1 MHNWSE
7 YILWVNLHWASCV
20 IVSLASKMSQPS
32 RAPRF
37 SCFSLCPFSVRDRWN
52 FSRWLS
58 LSFDFGTSIA
68 AVRYLYTNSSNSDI
82 NKTNIA
88 MGRLMRFRRGTP
100 YRKFG
105 SESSLLVP
113 EQPNNKEQV
122 YNCSQCG
129 HEGTI
134 KSVSTYCHNYTN
146 WVSKRI

>member
-1 MHNWSE
+1 
-7 YILWVNLHWASCV
+7 
-20 IVSLASKMSQPS
+20 
-32 RAPRF
+32 
-37 SCFSLCPFSVRDRWN
+37 
-52 FSRWLS
+52 
-58 LSFDFGTSIA
+58 
-68 AVRYLYTNSSNSDI
+68 
-82 NKTNIA
+82 

-134 KSVSTYCHNYTN
+134 KSVSTYLLSQLYKLSLKV
-146 WVSKRI
+146 VSENKFFSEGWEGPK